1 MNHPR
6 LTSHGIETIIP
17 ANAVFTHVGRRRF
30 VLREILAGRDVPKGY
45 SLSEFN
51 LDGNSFC
58 KLIDFFGDETQM
70 DSLLSKRPEEII
82 ALYLDESKN
91 NYVANAVL
99 LDRCVKSG
107 KEIPL
112 GMGDIYLLR

>member
-1 MNHPR
+1 MHPR
-6 LTSHGIETIIP
+6 LTSQGIETIIP
-17 ANAVFTHVGRRRF
+17 ANAVSPIGRRRF
-30 VLREILAGRDVPKGY
+30 VIREILAGRDSPNGY
-45 SLSEFN
+45 SLSEFT

-58 KLIDFFGDETQM
+58 KLIDFFGDRTQM
-70 DSLLSKRPEEII
+70 DSLLSKKPEEII
-82 ALYLDESKN
+82 ALYLNEAKT

-112 GMGDIYLLR
+112 GQGDIYRLK